1 MFNLGLIVKRNAM
14 RHLYIIGNGF
24 DIYTGLAT
32 RYADF
37 QLWLEN
43 NYPFIYENMQ
53 AVYDIDAEWWN
64 DFEVQLGNL
73 DINKF
78 ISKFTPSVKPIDEKI
93 AEAKRKREYKK
104 RYNMPPNLH
113 VDSYCVKR
121 LSGLLDVLQYCFEK
135 WVDNC
140 QRSIIAT
147 KYIHIEKENSFFV
160 NFNYTDVLEM
170 LYEIPEERVF
180 HIHGRLSKHERL
192 IYGHNK
198 FLYRSSSMS
207 NEEEQV
213 SFELNHY
220 QKNPYEHIYKYQKLK
235 EIIKDVEY
243 VHIYGFSF
251 SIVDEEY
258 MDWFFY
264 NVSAT
269 SQWEVSWFS
278 DEDKNRIDRFVLDHW
293 GLKDRLKIIKLEE
306 ITQT

>member
-1 MFNLGLIVKRNAM
+1 MK
-14 RHLYIIGNGF
+14 HLYIIGNGF
-24 DIYTGLAT
+24 DIHTGLAT

-78 ISKFTPSVKPIDEKI
+78 VSKFTPPAKPVDEII
-93 AEAKRKREYKK
+93 AEAKLKK
-104 RYNMPPNLH
+104 EFEERYNIPPSLH
-113 VDSYCVKR
+113 FDSYCAKR
-121 LSGLLDVLQYCFEK
+121 LKGLLDVLQFCFEK

-140 QRSIIAT
+140 QRLIT
-147 KYIHIEKENSFFV
+147 DPKYIHIEKEDSFFI

-170 LYEIPEERVF
+170 LYKIPEERVL
-180 HIHGRLSKHERL
+180 HIHGRSSKHERL

-198 FLYRSSSMS
+198 FLLGSSTSDDK
-207 NEEEQV
+207 EQV
-213 SFELNHY
+213 SFELNKYH
-220 QKNPYEHIYKYQKLK
+220 KNPYELIFKHQELQKIL
-235 EIIKDVEY
+235 KDVEY

-251 SIVDEEY
+251 SAVDEDY
-258 MDWFFY
+258 MDWFFN

-278 DEDKNRIDRFVLDHW
+278 NEDKNRIDKFILDHW
-293 GLKDRLKIIKLEE
+293 NLKDRLKTIKLEE
-306 ITQT
+306 ISQTGKP

>member
-1 MFNLGLIVKRNAM
+1 MK
-14 RHLYIIGNGF
+14 HLYIIGNGF
-24 DIYTGLAT
+24 DIHTGLAT

-43 NYPFIYENMQ
+43 SYPFIYENMQ

-78 ISKFTPSVKPIDEKI
+78 VSKFTPPAKPVDEII
-93 AEAKRKREYKK
+93 AEAKLKK
-104 RYNMPPNLH
+104 EFEERYNIPPSLH
-113 VDSYCVKR
+113 FDSYCAKR
-121 LSGLLDVLQYCFEK
+121 LKGLLDVLQFCFEK

-140 QRSIIAT
+140 QRLIT
-147 KYIHIEKENSFFV
+147 DPKYIHIEKEDSFFI

-170 LYEIPEERVF
+170 LYKIPEERVL
-180 HIHGRLSKHERL
+180 HIHGRSSKHERL

-198 FLYRSSSMS
+198 FLLGSSTSDDK
-207 NEEEQV
+207 EQV
-213 SFELNHY
+213 SFELNKYH
-220 QKNPYEHIYKYQKLK
+220 KNPYELIFKHQELQKIL
-235 EIIKDVEY
+235 KDVEY

-251 SIVDEEY
+251 SAVDEDY
-258 MDWFFY
+258 MDWFFN

-278 DEDKNRIDRFVLDHW
+278 NEDKNRIDKFILDHW
-293 GLKDRLKIIKLEE
+293 NLKDRLKTIKLEE
-306 ITQT
+306 ISQTGKP

>member
-1 MFNLGLIVKRNAM
+1 MK
-14 RHLYIIGNGF
+14 HLYIIGNGF
-24 DIYTGLAT
+24 DIHTGLAT

-78 ISKFTPSVKPIDEKI
+78 VLRFTPPAKSMNEII
-93 AEAKRKREYKK
+93 ADAKRKREFEE
-104 RYNMPPNLH
+104 RYNIPPSLH
-113 VDSYCVKR
+113 FDSHCAKR
-121 LSGLLDVLQYCFEK
+121 LNGLLDVLQYCFEK

-140 QRSIIAT
+140 QRSITAP
-147 KYIHIEKENSFFV
+147 KYIHIEKEDSFFI
-160 NFNYTDVLEM
+160 NFNYTDVIEM

-180 HIHGRLSKHERL
+180 HIHGRSSKHERL
-192 IYGHNK
+192 IYGHNT
-198 FLYRSSSMS
+198 FLLGSSM
-207 NEEEQV
+207 NNDEEQV
-213 SFELNHY
+213 SFELGKY
-220 QKNPYEHIYKYQKLK
+220 QKNPYEHIHKHQELQ
-235 EIIKDVEY
+235 EILKDVEY

-251 SIVDEEY
+251 SSVDEDY
-258 MDWFFY
+258 MDWFFN

-278 DEDKNRIDRFVLDHW
+278 NEDKNRIDKFILDHW
-293 GLKDRLKIIKLEE
+293 SLRDRLKIIRLEE
-306 ITQT
+306 INQT

>member
-1 MFNLGLIVKRNAM
+1 MK
-14 RHLYIIGNGF
+14 HLYIIGNGF
-24 DIYTGLAT
+24 DIHTGLAT

-64 DFEVQLGNL
+64 DFKVQLGNL

-78 ISKFTPSVKPIDEKI
+78 VSKFTPPAKPVDEII
-93 AEAKRKREYKK
+93 AEAKLKK
-104 RYNMPPNLH
+104 EFEERYNIPPSLH
-113 VDSYCVKR
+113 FDSYCAKR
-121 LSGLLDVLQYCFEK
+121 LKGLLDVLQFCFEK

-140 QRSIIAT
+140 QRLIT
-147 KYIHIEKENSFFV
+147 DPKHIHIEKEDSFFI

-170 LYEIPEERVF
+170 LYKIPEERVL
-180 HIHGRLSKHERL
+180 HIHGRSSKHERL

-198 FLYRSSSMS
+198 FLLGSSTSDDK
-207 NEEEQV
+207 EQV
-213 SFELNHY
+213 SFELNKYH
-220 QKNPYEHIYKYQKLK
+220 KNPYELIFKHQELQKIL
-235 EIIKDVEY
+235 KDVEY

-251 SIVDEEY
+251 SAVDEDY
-258 MDWFFY
+258 MDWFFN

-278 DEDKNRIDRFVLDHW
+278 NEDKNRIDKFILDHW
-293 GLKDRLKIIKLEE
+293 NLKDRLKTIKLEE
-306 ITQT
+306 ISQTGKP

>member
-1 MFNLGLIVKRNAM
+1 M

-24 DIYTGLAT
+24 DIHTGLAT

-37 QLWLEN
+37 RLWLEN

-78 ISKFTPSVKPIDEKI
+78 ITEFTPPVKPIDEII
-93 AEAKRKREYKK
+93 AETKQKREFEK
-104 RYNMPPNLH
+104 RYNMPPNLQF
-113 VDSYCVKR
+113 DSYCAKR
-121 LSGLLDVLQYCFEK
+121 LKGLLDVLQYCFEK

-140 QRSIIAT
+140 QRSIT
-147 KYIHIEKENSFFV
+147 NPKYIHIEKEDSFFI
-160 NFNYTDVLEM
+160 NFNYTDSLEM
-170 LYEIPEERVF
+170 LYEIPEERVL
-180 HIHGRLSKHERL
+180 HIHGRSSKHERL

-198 FLYRSSSMS
+198 FLYGSLMS
-207 NEEEQV
+207 YDDEQV
-213 SFELNHY
+213 SSELNKYH
-220 QKNPYEHIYKYQKLK
+220 KNPYEHIFKHQELQKIL
-235 EIIKDVEY
+235 KDVEY

-251 SIVDEEY
+251 SAVDEDY
-258 MDWFFY
+258 MDWFFN

-278 DEDKNRIDRFVLDHW
+278 NEDKNRIDKFILDHW
-293 GLKDRLKIIKLEE
+293 SLKDRLKIIKLEE
-306 ITQT
+306 ITQN

>member
-1 MFNLGLIVKRNAM
+1 MK
-14 RHLYIIGNGF
+14 HLYIIGNGF
-24 DIYTGLAT
+24 DIHTGLAT

-37 QLWLEN
+37 QRWLEN

-78 ISKFTPSVKPIDEKI
+78 VSKFTPPAKPVDEII
-93 AEAKRKREYKK
+93 AEAKRKKEFEE
-104 RYNMPPNLH
+104 RYNIPPSLH
-113 VDSYCVKR
+113 FDSYCAKR
-121 LSGLLDVLQYCFEK
+121 LKGLLDVLQFCFEK

-140 QRSIIAT
+140 QRLIT
-147 KYIHIEKENSFFV
+147 DPKYIHIEKEDSFFI

-170 LYEIPEERVF
+170 LYKIPEERVL
-180 HIHGRLSKHERL
+180 HIHGRSSKHERL

-198 FLYRSSSMS
+198 FLLGSSTSDDK
-207 NEEEQV
+207 EQV
-213 SFELNHY
+213 SFELNKYH
-220 QKNPYEHIYKYQKLK
+220 KNPYELIFKHQELQKIL
-235 EIIKDVEY
+235 KDVEY

-251 SIVDEEY
+251 SAVDEDY
-258 MDWFFY
+258 MDWFFN

-278 DEDKNRIDRFVLDHW
+278 NEDKNRIDKFILDHW
-293 GLKDRLKIIKLEE
+293 NLKDRLKTIKLEE
-306 ITQT
+306 ISQTGKP